1 MRLRNSRNT
10 SVAYLRSLL
19 DAGSEGI
26 LVVRPDGCV
35 LDLTDSCARMLGGDE
50 DTPSLLGRNLREELH
65 PDDVTRALGQCA
77 SAVHQTSATGPF
89 RWRLRRGEDQWQ
101 HVEVW
106 IHNKAKDPNIA
117 GLILVVRDIAP
128 VRELE
133 LRLRNDA
140 FRDTLTGL
148 HNRVGFNDHIRIAI
162 TRRRPDAM
170 VAVLFL
176 DLDDFK
182 SVNDSRGHAVGDEL
196 LREAAARLK
205 DSVRP
210 QDAVGRIGGDEF
222 VVLLEDITHPGQAGE
237 VAQRVIEAFRAS
249 FLVGDASLRVQTSV
263 GIAVGQ
269 TGDETAETLL
279 RDADMAMYAA
289 KARGKGRYEYFDD
302 DLRASATQKLQL
314 RQALEQAVDDE
325 NFLLHYQP
333 VVDLASGALVGA
345 EALLRWRTR
354 NGGLRAPHA
363 FLHLA
368 EEAGLMD
375 IIGRWVLREACA
387 TAQRWQGP
395 DGSPFHMAVNLS
407 ARQLDQPGF
416 ADEVAEVLGDT
427 RFPAEG
433 LTVEITEQVFMHESP
448 HVIENL
454 QALRDT
460 GVRIAIDDFGTGY
473 SSLSYLQRFE
483 VDTLKIDKSFIDDVG
498 DGGQA
503 AALVQGIIG
512 IAHTLR
518 LDVVAEGIEHDAQ
531 HDRLRELGCDLG
543 QGYLFARPLPTA
555 DMVRFLDASRREG
568 EARAGRLQRL
578 A

>member
-1 MRLRNSRNT
+1 MRLRSGRNNSAT
-10 SVAYLRSLL
+10 YLRSLL

-26 LVVRPDGCV
+26 LVVAPNGGI
-35 LDLTDSCARMLGGDE
+35 LDLTDSCARILGADA
-50 DTPSLLGRNLREELH
+50 DAPSLLGRNLREELH
-65 PDDVTRALGQCA
+65 PEDASRAMGQVA
-77 SAVHQTSATGPF
+77 AAVHQPHPAGPF
-89 RWRLRRGEDQWQ
+89 RWRLRRGESWQ
-101 HVEVW
+101 HVEVV
-106 IHNKAKDPNIA
+106 IHNKAKDPNID
-117 GLILVVRDIAP
+117 GLILVMRDIAP

-148 HNRVGFNDHIRIAI
+148 HNRVGFNDKIRIAI
-162 TRRRPDAM
+162 TRRAPEAL

-182 SVNDSRGHAVGDEL
+182 AVNDSRGHAVGDDL
-196 LREAAARLK
+196 LCEAADRLK
-205 DSVRP
+205 ASVRP
-210 QDAVGRIGGDEF
+210 HDAVGRIGGDEF
-222 VVLLEDITHPGQAGE
+222 VVLLEDIVAPEQAGE
-237 VAQRVIEAFRAS
+237 IAQRVIEAFRSA
-249 FLVGDASLRVQTSV
+249 FLVDNGALRVQTSV
-263 GIAVGQ
+263 GIALGR
-269 TGDETAETLL
+269 TGEENAETLL

-302 DLRASATQKLQL
+302 ELRASATQKLQL

-325 NFLLHYQP
+325 NFVLHYQP
-333 VVDLASGALVGA
+333 VVALASGDLVGA

-375 IIGRWVLREACA
+375 IIGRWALREACA
-387 TAQRWQGP
+387 AAQRWQAP

-416 ADEVAEVLGDT
+416 AMEVGDVLGDA
-427 RFPAEG
+427 RFPARG

-448 HVIENL
+448 HVLENL
-454 QALRDT
+454 QALRDM

-483 VDTLKIDKSFIDDVG
+483 VDTLKIDKTFIDDVG
-498 DGGQA
+498 QGGRA
-503 AALVQGIIG
+503 SALVQGIIG
-512 IAHTLR
+512 IAHTLS
-518 LDVVAEGIEHDAQ
+518 LDVVAEGIEFDEQ
-531 HDRLRELGCDLG
+531 RERLRDLGCDLG
-543 QGYLFARPLPTA
+543 QGYLFARPLA
-555 DMVRFLDASRREG
+555 GSDMVAYLNKSRERLSEAVELERRAS
-568 EARAGRLQRL
+568 
-578 A
+578 